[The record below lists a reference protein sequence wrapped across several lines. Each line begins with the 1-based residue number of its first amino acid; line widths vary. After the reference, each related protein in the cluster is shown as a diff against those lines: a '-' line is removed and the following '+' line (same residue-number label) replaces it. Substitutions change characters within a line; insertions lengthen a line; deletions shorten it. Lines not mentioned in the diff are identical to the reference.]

1 MQEGRVREELR
12 GEMMMISTS
21 NSMTGDPSDLGS
33 DIGLLKMRGWKGREG
48 RERKGGEGM
57 RMNLSE
63 ASDTLRDLFPVSIF
77 LLPIHLHSAM
87 PSAIC
92 IY

>member
-1 MQEGRVREELR
+1 
-12 GEMMMISTS
+12 
-21 NSMTGDPSDLGS
+21 
-33 DIGLLKMRGWKGREG
+33 
-48 RERKGGEGM
+48 M

-77 LLPIHLHSAM
+77 LLTIHLYSAM